1 MLRQFLVIY
10 FLDDKEEIK
19 FVSEIVASVGTTI
32 KFNNLCDFQFLPAI
46 REQVCAV
53 WLIYHRWT

>member
-1 MLRQFLVIY
+1 MLRQFLMIY

-53 WLIYHRWT
+53 